1 MSANIMGILPSLM
14 LLFTVFIY
22 VAIIGGIIMYF
33 VKLYKVHVRIDQKLA
48 LLMEK
53 LDQNKQ

>member
-1 MSANIMGILPSLM
+1 MSANIMDNLPIVGI
-14 LLFTVFIY
+14 IY
-22 VAIIGGIIMYF
+22 LAMIGGVVLYF

-53 LDQNKQ
+53 LDRKEQ

>member
-1 MSANIMGILPSLM
+1 MSANIMGFLPSFM

-22 VAIIGGIIMYF
+22 VAIIGGIIVYF

-53 LDQNKQ
+53 LDHKEQ